1 MLYSINPYDH
11 TTIALYEED
20 SSTDVKN
27 KIDLAYRTR
36 FDRTAIWP
44 MMHRLAHQL
53 KEDRESLAK
62 LMTEEMGKPITQS
75 RAEID
80 KCVWMCE
87 YYADHSE
94 AILADKIIPTE
105 GSVSFVRRAPFGVWL
120 AIMPWNFPFWQV
132 LRCAVPAICAGNRV
146 LLKHASNVTGCALA
160 IENTFKKAGFD
171 KGIFQVLKVKST
183 YIGEVLTHRNIAGL
197 SLTGSDA
204 AGRQAAAKAATH
216 LKPQILEL
224 GGSNAFIVCKD
235 ADLDK
240 AVDQA
245 IIGRF
250 QNSGQ
255 SCIAAKRIL
264 VATEVYDEFI
274 ERFIGQ
280 VKKIVYGNPMSEY
293 TFVGPLAQVEGV
305 ERLHRQVLDSVE
317 QGAIIAIGG
326 KRVETMYEPTVLINV
341 SPGMTCMQQE
351 LFGPVVSVMRVNSM
365 SEAISVSNGTGFGL
379 GVSIFTEDVET
390 ALSYVDEF
398 DEGAVFINSIVKS
411 DPRLPFGGIKNSGY
425 GRELS
430 AEGLLAFTQAKTV
443 YGA

>member
-11 TTIALYEED
+11 TTIALHEED
-20 SSTDVKN
+20 SATDVKN

-36 FDRTAIWP
+36 FDRAAIWP
-44 MMHRLAHQL
+44 MMIKLANQL
-53 KEDRESLAK
+53 REEREDLAK

-75 RAEID
+75 RAEIE
-80 KCVWMCE
+80 KCIWLCE

-94 AILADKIIPTE
+94 AVLADKIIPTE
-105 GSVSFVRRAPFGVWL
+105 GTTSFVRRAPFGVWL

-160 IENTFKKAGFD
+160 IEAVFKKAGFQE
-171 KGIFQVLKVKST
+171 GIFQVLKVKSR

-204 AGRQAAAKAATH
+204 AGRQAASKAATH

-235 ADLDK
+235 ADIDK

-264 VATEVYDEFI
+264 VATEIYDDFI
-274 ERFIGQ
+274 ERFVGQ

-293 TFVGPLAQVEGV
+293 TFVGPLAQSEGV

-326 KRVETMYEPTVLINV
+326 KRIESMYEPTVLVNV

-379 GVSIFTEDVET
+379 GVSIFTEDIDA
-390 ALSYVDEF
+390 ALKYVDEF

-430 AEGLLAFTQAKTV
+430 AEGLLAFTQAKTI
-443 YGA
+443 YCG